1 MCNSTLGCLTHGRT
15 IDRGTYIHNLQNTR
29 KKIGKVYF
37 IKVPSSILNISLD
50 LKRKKKRRLQ
60 YNLSLLAFKNFNV
73 FQQDDALLTNNKD
86 ILENCFTF
94 ANRFINMVF
103 KDGIKAT

>member
-1 MCNSTLGCLTHGRT
+1 MGEQLTEVH
-15 IDRGTYIHNLQNTR
+15 IYIIYR
-29 KKIGKVYF
+29 IPEKKIGKVYF
-37 IKVPSSILNISLD
+37 IKIPSSILNISLD

-60 YNLSLLAFKNFNV
+60 YNLSLLAFKNFNF
-73 FQQDDALLTNNKD
+73 FQQEDALLTNNKD

-94 ANRFINMVF
+94 ANIFINMLF

>member
-1 MCNSTLGCLTHGRT
+1 MCNSTLGCLTHGGT

-37 IKVPSSILNISLD
+37 IKVPSSIRNISLD

-60 YNLSLLAFKNFNV
+60 YKLSLVPFKNFNV
-73 FQQDDALLTNNKD
+73 FQQDALLTNNKD

-94 ANRFINMVF
+94 ANIFINMLF
-103 KDGIKAT
+103 KDGIKPA